1 MQLPLLTLRLRR
13 LDRGT
18 GCAPAAH
25 CLCARLRLL
34 SRAACVPPPQQLLV
48 TVTCGTCRSTLQR
61 PPGEGAVL
69 CGVCGSFVRA

>member
-1 MQLPLLTLRLRR
+1 LRPYALAEPRGLL
-13 LDRGT
+13 
-18 GCAPAAH
+18 AA
-25 CLCARLRLL
+25 L
-34 SRAACVPPPQQLLV
+34 PPQQQRLV